1 MKKTFICAGLLL
13 LSSFGLMAQT
23 SRTGYFL
30 AVMQP
35 SNEVPALTDTSS
47 ANAIIWVH
55 GVFNQAGIPTSGSID
70 FDISTKFSSAVTVT
84 GLHIHNAAAGVNG
97 AIVIPTDV
105 NSTDKSIAID
115 STGRL
120 RIQKQVQIPSTTPPI
135 ALSTVVDMLQN
146 PQNYYVNIHTTVNP
160 GGAMRGQLLPAD
172 ATVLMGLMSPKNEV
186 PPVPV
191 NGSGVAS
198 VLLLRGRDASGAV
211 AAATALFNVD
221 YTGFDAAAGTS
232 FTGLHIH
239 SQTAGNNGSV
249 VINTGI
255 GSGAAS
261 VPIDPSGSGNLNY
274 VVNMSPLDASWAT
287 PGINGELNTVNSLFT
302 NPANQYINAHTNV
315 FGGGV
320 MRDQM
325 RRTEEGRFDVTMLA
339 SNEVPPIAG
348 LTATAPTEIPTFVLR
363 NADGSV
369 AAGAVIFDV
378 NYRGFAPGATITGLH
393 IHEGAPGANGGIV
406 IPSGVDA
413 NANKVVTD
421 TGDGNIFR
429 LVNVSTPTGVAAL
442 NRLVQ
447 NPNNFYVNLHTN
459 SNPGGAI
466 RAPLAAPLGKP
477 AVGGVA
483 ANASAITTVAPG
495 EVASIYGTNLSPIG
509 AGLTGFGD
517 VSELTTNLSG
527 VSVTV
532 GGVKAPLYA
541 VFPNQINIQ
550 VPFEVAAGPQ
560 PVIVTNAGGVS
571 TSFNVTVAP
580 LAPSIFDLDGKGL
593 ASIVKNADFSLVT
606 SANPAKAGDVL
617 VIYMTG
623 LGQTTPA
630 VQTGALVV
638 PPAGAFNNTAPV
650 TVTIGGVTAPVAYSI
665 ASPSFA
671 GLYQVAVTVP
681 AGVSGAA
688 MPVVVTSGTAR
699 SNSLSIPVQ

>member
-1 MKKTFICAGLLL
+1 MKKTLICAGLLF

-55 GVFNQAGIPTSGSID
+55 GIFNQAGIPVSGSID

-105 NSTDKSIAID
+105 NATDKSIAID

-120 RIQKQVQIPSTTPPI
+120 RIQKQVQVPSTNPAI
-135 ALSTVVDMLQN
+135 SLSTVLDMLQN

-160 GGAMRGQLLPAD
+160 GGAMRGQLLPAES
-172 ATVLMGLMSPKNEV
+172 TFLMGLMSPKNEV

-191 NGSGVAS
+191 NASGVGS

-211 AAATALFNVD
+211 AAASALFNVD
-221 YTGFDAAAGTS
+221 YTGFDASAGTS

-255 GSGAAS
+255 GAGAAS

-287 PGINGELNTVNSLFT
+287 PGINGELNTVNSLFAT
-302 NPANQYINAHTNV
+302 PANQYINAHTNI

-369 AAGAVIFDV
+369 AAGAVVFDV

-393 IHEGAPGANGGIV
+393 IHEAAPGVNGSIV

-421 TGDGNIFR
+421 TGDGNILR

-447 NPNNFYVNLHTN
+447 NPNNFYVNLHTTV
-459 SNPGGAI
+459 NPGGAI
-466 RAPLAAPLGKP
+466 RSQLAPALGKP

-483 ANASAITTVAPG
+483 ANASTITTVAPG
-495 EVASIYGTNLSPIG
+495 EVAAIYGTNLSPIG
-509 AGLTGFGD
+509 AGLEGFGD
-517 VSELTTNLSG
+517 VSALTTNLSG

-550 VPFEVAAGPQ
+550 VPFEVAGGQQ

-580 LAPSIFDLDGKGL
+580 LAPSVFDIDGKGT
-593 ASIVKNADFSLVT
+593 ASIIRNSDFSLIT
-606 SANPAKAGDVL
+606 PDNRAKAGDVL
-617 VIYMTG
+617 LIYLTG

-630 VQTGALVV
+630 AQTGTLVV
-638 PPAGAFNNTAPV
+638 PPAGGLNNTAPV
-650 TVTIGGVTAPVAYSI
+650 SVTIGGAAAPVTYSI
-665 ASPSFA
+665 ASPGFA
-671 GLYQVAVTVP
+671 GLYQIAVTVP
-681 AGVSGAA
+681 PGVSGNA
-688 MPVVVTSGTAR
+688 MPVVVTAGGVK
-699 SNSLSIPVQ
+699 SNSLAIPVQ